1 MPFPCLF
8 LALALALGIWI
19 SSTFSLT
26 PGLSLAVL
34 TAGLAGAWLFYG
46 LKKNAAS
53 FVFLLL
59 ATAGLG
65 AGVYSSFDA
74 RYERSPLHLFERG
87 VYADFYGTLY
97 RSPAFGLDRDYL
109 YLRVE
114 KIICR
119 NKEERVR
126 GNLRISVPHSTE
138 FPSRLN
144 LTTGDVLKVS
154 AQLVPP
160 REYRNFNEPFSKRYL
175 KNQLLDNLA
184 ATKSPLLIEKIKINR
199 AYAPLRWISILRQ
212 NFQRRIERNFASPG
226 APGRMTLEGAVFEAL
241 VLGERGRM
249 DPAAT
254 QSLQKTGLFHLF
266 ALSGGHIAIIF
277 FLMFSLLKLLRVPRR
292 ISYVLLIVL
301 LIFYSLL
308 VEGRA
313 SFLRATIMSVAFLLG
328 KLFWKDV
335 HLLNTIS
342 LSLFFLLLFNP
353 FQLFDLGFQL
363 TFAATLGIILF
374 MPKVMKLLPR
384 LPLKISETF
393 ALSLTAQA
401 GVFPLIAG
409 AFNRIIFSGLALN
422 MIGIP
427 LVGLIMAVGYVF
439 LPVSLLSA
447 GPAKLLAVVIA
458 FLIKVFMLSTH
469 LLDGVHFLSYRI
481 PTPPLLVVIGYFLFL
496 LLFLIP
502 ARARK
507 IKGFF
512 GLGFA
517 ACFLLMILY
526 PFSSAVKNFTV
537 TFVDV
542 GQGDSILIEFPGRK
556 KMLIDGGG
564 LPTGT
569 FDIGESVVSPFL
581 WNKGI
586 KKIDTLVLTHGHPD
600 HLNGLAAVARN
611 FQIGEFWEVGGP
623 PEDEKYAE
631 LKKNLLA
638 VPQKRV
644 FEGFVYREG
653 PVTIEAL
660 FPKAGLPPVF
670 VPDNDKSLVLRM
682 SCGSTSFLLP
692 ADIGVGA
699 EQEILEKAAD
709 LKSQVF
715 KSPHH
720 GSHSSSSAPFLKS
733 VAPEI
738 VVISV
743 GRGNLYGLPHADIL
757 ERYRE
762 GGAKIYRTDLDGAV
776 EISSDGQKIS
786 VRTAVREQEPPQ
798 AETP

>member
-1 MPFPCLF
+1 MASPFLF
-8 LALALALGIWI
+8 LAVALTIGIWL
-19 SSTFSLT
+19 SSTFSLP
-26 PGLSLAVL
+26 PGPPALLLA
-34 TAGLAGAWLFYG
+34 AGLACAWLFFA
-46 LKKNAAS
+46 LRKNAAS
-53 FVFLLL
+53 FLFLLL

-65 AGVYSSFDA
+65 AGVYSSYDA
-74 RYERSPLHLFERG
+74 RYERNPVHLFQQSA
-87 VYADFYGTLY
+87 YADFYGTLY
-97 RSPAFGLDRDYL
+97 RSPSPGLDRDYL

-114 KIICR
+114 KIVYQ
-119 NKEERVR
+119 NKEERAR
-126 GNLRISVPHSTE
+126 GNVRVSVPHSTE
-138 FPSRLN
+138 FPSRLD

-154 AQLVPP
+154 AQLMPL
-160 REYRNFNEPFSKRYL
+160 REYRNFNEPFSKQFL
-175 KNQLLDNLA
+175 KNQLLHNLA
-184 ATKSPLLIEKIKINR
+184 ATKSPLLVEKIKTNR
-199 AYAPLRWISILRQ
+199 AYVLLRWMSILRQ
-212 NFQRRIERNFASPG
+212 KFQRRIEQNFVSAETPG
-226 APGRMTLEGAVFEAL
+226 QMSLEGAVFEAL

-277 FLMFSLLKLLRVPRR
+277 FLMFTLLKFLRVQTRV
-292 ISYVLLIVL
+292 SYVLLIVL

-374 MPKVMKLLPR
+374 MPKVMKFLPR
-384 LPLKISETF
+384 LPFKISETF
-393 ALSLTAQA
+393 AMSLTAQA

-409 AFNRIIFSGLALN
+409 AFHRIIFSGLALN

-427 LVGLIMAVGYVF
+427 LVGLIMAVGYIF
-439 LPVSLLSA
+439 LPISFLS
-447 GPAKLLAVVIA
+447 GGLAKLLAIAIA

-481 PTPPLLVVIGYFLFL
+481 PTPPLLVVTGYFLFL
-496 LLFLIP
+496 LLFLLP

-507 IKGFF
+507 IKWFS

-517 ACFLLMILY
+517 ACFSLLILY
-526 PFSSAVKNFTV
+526 PFSSAVKDFTV
-537 TFVDV
+537 TFIDV

-564 LPTGT
+564 LPVGT
-569 FDIGESVVSPFL
+569 FDVGESVVSPFL

-586 KKIDTLVLTHGHPD
+586 KKIDMLVLTHAHPD
-600 HLNGLAAVARN
+600 HLNGLTAVARN
-611 FQIGEFWEVGGP
+611 FRIGEFWEVGSP

-631 LKKNLLA
+631 LKKYLLA

-644 FEGFVYREG
+644 VEGFVFREG
-653 PVTIEAL
+653 QVTIEAL
-660 FPKAGLPPVF
+660 FPKADIPLIFP
-670 VPDNDKSLVLRM
+670 PDNDRSLVLRM
-682 SCGSTSFLLP
+682 SCGKTSFLLP
-692 ADIGVGA
+692 ADIGVDA
-699 EQEILEKAAD
+699 EQEILGKGAE

-720 GSHSSSSAPFLKS
+720 GSRSSSSAPFLKS

-738 VVISV
+738 IVISV
-743 GRGNLYGLPHADIL
+743 GRGNLYGLPHPEIL

-762 GGAKIYRTDLDGAV
+762 SGAKICRTDVDGAV
-776 EISSDGQKIS
+776 EIASDGRKIS
-786 VRTAVREQEPPQ
+786 VRTAVREQDPL
-798 AETP
+798 

>member
-1 MPFPCLF
+1 MPFPFLF
-8 LALALALGIWI
+8 LALALTIGIWL
-19 SSTFSLT
+19 SSTFSLSHG
-26 PGLSLAVL
+26 PAVIFLA
-34 TAGLAGAWLFYG
+34 AGLACAWLFYG
-46 LKKNAAS
+46 LKKNTAS

-65 AGVYSSFDA
+65 AGVYSFFDA
-74 RYERSPLHLFERG
+74 RYEGNPVHLFQQS

-97 RSPAFGLDRDYL
+97 RSPSPGLDRDYL

-114 KIICR
+114 KIVYQ
-119 NKEERVR
+119 NKEERAR
-126 GNLRISVPHSTE
+126 GNIRVSVPHSTE

-154 AQLVPP
+154 AQLMPL
-160 REYRNFNEPFSKRYL
+160 REYRNFNEPFSKQYL

-199 AYAPLRWISILRQ
+199 AYGLLRWMSILRQ
-212 NFQRRIERNFASPG
+212 NCQRRIERNFASPE
-226 APGRMTLEGAVFEAL
+226 APGKMSLEGAVFEAL

-277 FLMFSLLKLLRVPRR
+277 FLMYSLLKILRVPTRL
-292 ISYVLLIVL
+292 SYVLLIVL

-363 TFAATLGIILF
+363 TYAATLGIIFF
-374 MPKVMKLLPR
+374 MPKVMKFLPR

-393 ALSLTAQA
+393 AMSLTAQA

-427 LVGLIMAVGYVF
+427 LVGLIMAVGYIF
-439 LPVSLLSA
+439 LPVSFLS
-447 GPAKLLAVVIA
+447 GGLAKLFAVAIA

-469 LLDGVHFLSYRI
+469 LLDGLPFLSYRI
-481 PTPPLLVVIGYFLFL
+481 PTPPLVVVVGYFLFL
-496 LLFLIP
+496 LLFLLP
-502 ARARK
+502 SQARK
-507 IKGFF
+507 IKWFS
-512 GLGFA
+512 GLGFT
-517 ACFLLMILY
+517 ACFSLLIFY
-526 PFSSAVKNFTV
+526 PFSSAVKNLTV
-537 TFVDV
+537 TLIDV

-564 LPTGT
+564 LPVGT

-586 KKIDTLVLTHGHPD
+586 KNIDTLVLTHAHPD

-611 FQIGEFWEVGGP
+611 FGIGEFWEVGSP
-623 PEDEKYAE
+623 PGDKKYAA
-631 LKKNLLA
+631 LKKTLA
-638 VPQKRV
+638 EIPQKRV
-644 FEGFVYREG
+644 SEGFVFREG
-653 PVTIEAL
+653 QVTIEAL
-660 FPKAGLPPVF
+660 FPKADIPPVF
-670 VPDNDKSLVLRM
+670 PPDNDRSLVLRM
-682 SCGSTSFLLP
+682 SCGTTSFLFP
-692 ADIGVGA
+692 SDVGVNA
-699 EQEILEKAAD
+699 EREILETGAD

-720 GSHSSSSAPFLKS
+720 GSKSSSSAPFLKS
-733 VAPEI
+733 AAPEI

-743 GRGNLYGLPHADIL
+743 GRGNLSGLPHPEIL

-762 GGAKIYRTDLDGAV
+762 SGAKIYRTDLDGAI
-776 EISSDGQKIS
+776 EISSDGRKIS
-786 VRTAVREQEPPQ
+786 VRTAVGEQ
-798 AETP
+798 ASF

>member
-1 MPFPCLF
+1 MPFPFLF
-8 LALALALGIWI
+8 LALALTMGIWL
-19 SSTFSLT
+19 SSTFSL
-26 PGLSLAVL
+26 PLGPALLVL
-34 TAGLAGAWLFYG
+34 VAGLACAWLFYA
-46 LKKNAAS
+46 LKKNTAS
-53 FVFLLL
+53 FVLLLL
-59 ATAGLG
+59 ATVGLG
-65 AGVYSSFDA
+65 VGVYSFFDA
-74 RYERSPLHLFERG
+74 RYEGNPVHRFPQS

-97 RSPAFGLDRDYL
+97 RSPSPGLDRDYL

-114 KIICR
+114 KIVYQ
-119 NKEERVR
+119 NKEERAR
-126 GNLRISVPHSTE
+126 GNLRVSVPHSTE
-138 FPSRLN
+138 FPLRLN

-154 AQLVPP
+154 AQLIPL
-160 REYRNFNEPFSKRYL
+160 REYRNFNEPFSKQYL

-184 ATKSPLLIEKIKINR
+184 ATKSPLLIEKIRINR
-199 AYAPLRWISILRQ
+199 AYSLFRWISILRQ
-212 NFQRRIERNFASPG
+212 NFQRIIERNFASPA
-226 APGRMTLEGAVFEAL
+226 APGQMSLEGAVFEAL

-277 FLMFSLLKLLRVPRR
+277 FLMFSLLRLLRVPRR
-292 ISYVLLIVL
+292 PSYILLIVL

-353 FQLFDLGFQL
+353 FQFFDLGFQL
-363 TFAATLGIILF
+363 TFGATLGIILF
-374 MPKVMKLLPR
+374 MPRIMKFLPR

-393 ALSLTAQA
+393 AMSLTAQA

-427 LVGLIMAVGYVF
+427 LVGLIMAVGYIF
-439 LPVSLLSA
+439 LPISFLS
-447 GPAKLLAVVIA
+447 GGLAKLLAMVIA

-481 PTPPLLVVIGYFLFL
+481 PTPPLLVVVGYFLFL
-496 LLFLIP
+496 LLFLLP
-502 ARARK
+502 SQARK
-507 IKGFF
+507 IKWFS

-517 ACFLLMILY
+517 ACFSLLIFY

-537 TFVDV
+537 TFIDV
-542 GQGDSILIEFPGRK
+542 GQGDSLLVEFPGAK

-564 LPTGT
+564 LPVGT

-586 KKIDTLVLTHGHPD
+586 KKIDTLVLTHAHPD
-600 HLNGLAAVARN
+600 HLNGLTAVARN
-611 FQIGEFWEVGGP
+611 FRIGEFWEVGSP
-623 PEDEKYAE
+623 PQDEKYAD
-631 LKKNLLA
+631 LKKTLLT

-644 FEGFVYREG
+644 VEGFVFREG
-653 PVTIEAL
+653 LVTIEAL
-660 FPKAGLPPVF
+660 FPKADIPPVF
-670 VPDNDKSLVLRM
+670 APDNDRSLVLRI
-682 SCGSTSFLLP
+682 SYGTTFFLLP
-692 ADIGVGA
+692 SDIGVNA
-699 EQEILEKAAD
+699 EQEILAKGAVLE
-709 LKSQVF
+709 SQVL

-720 GSHSSSSAPFLKS
+720 GSRSSSSPAFVKS

-743 GRGNLYGLPHADIL
+743 GRGNLYGLPHPDIL

-762 GGAKIYRTDLDGAV
+762 CGAKIYRTDLDGAI
-776 EISSDGQKIS
+776 EISSDGRHIS
-786 VRTAVREQEPPQ
+786 VRTASQGQEPFS
-798 AETP
+798 